1 MRHYSITR
9 YVYSPTLN
17 RDLMTRVAGVV
28 ACSTGHA
35 LEEAIRLHGPAH
47 YTALEIPATPDPT
60 EVHSGAYYSWHITR
74 VGKTDLRSPYVFDA

>member
-1 MRHYSITR
+1 MRHYSITGYR
-9 YVYSPTLN
+9 WN
-17 RDLMTRVAGVV
+17 GFRDVQTGRFGVI

-35 LEEAIRLHGPAH
+35 LEEAIRLCGPSH

-74 VGKTDLRSPYVFDA
+74 VGKQHLRSPYVFDA